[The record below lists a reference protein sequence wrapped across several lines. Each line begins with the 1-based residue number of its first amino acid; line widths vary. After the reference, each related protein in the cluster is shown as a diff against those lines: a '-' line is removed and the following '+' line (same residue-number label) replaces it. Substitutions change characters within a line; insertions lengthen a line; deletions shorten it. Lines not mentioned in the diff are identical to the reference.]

1 MLKHSARCIA
11 FCIAASIAHAA
22 EFRTGQAAQAVV
34 GQSSFT
40 SHEPGIV
47 AQSLVFSNGKLFVA
61 DASGRVL
68 TFDHIPGPGED
79 LGDRSFSLCAVCGFT
94 PSAVANQAV
103 SPTAA
108 NYSAFGHAV
117 AVADTVNHRVLL
129 WRDTRAATAANG
141 PDVVLEAD
149 SEGSPIDNSTLID
162 PVSVAL
168 DGKRL
173 FVGDRALRRILVWNT
188 LPAKGDQGADAILGQ
203 SGFTAVD
210 TTDTGPD
217 HFHDPQALVSDGT
230 NLFVADRG
238 NRRILVFSPSDL
250 PLRED
255 AIINSASFKTGPLAP
270 GTLITIKGQ
279 NLSQSSEA
287 AIDDGEHNLPTR
299 LAGVEVLLDGRKLPL
314 ISVSSSQIQAQL
326 PYSLN
331 GTGSSLYIRAK
342 LSDSTVTWTNAAAV
356 QLVPASPGLFAL
368 SGPEP
373 RAGMLLHADTE
384 AGAAGAPVTTDD
396 PAKPGEVLR
405 VWATGLGVV
414 TASDFGK
421 TAEAGQ
427 PYSASVSQT
436 QIPVEAYVNGQGV
449 PVLYA
454 GLTQGAIGIYEV
466 RVLLP
471 ADLPS
476 AYKASLLI
484 SQGGTSSN
492 AVTFPVGSSI
502 H

>member
-1 MLKHSARCIA
+1 MLKPSTRCIA
-11 FCIAASIAHAA
+11 FCIAASIAPAA

-40 SHEPGIV
+40 VREPGIV
-47 AQSLVFSNGKLFVA
+47 AQSLVFSGGKLYVA

-79 LGDRSFSLCAVCGFT
+79 IADRVSSLCVVCGFT
-94 PSAVANQAV
+94 PSAVARQPV

-108 NYSAFGHAV
+108 NYSALGHAV
-117 AVADTVNHRVLL
+117 AVADMVNHRVLL
-129 WRDTRAATAANG
+129 WRDTRSATAANG

-149 SEGSPIDNSTLID
+149 SEGGPIDNTTLID

-188 LPAKGDQGADAILGQ
+188 LPTRGDQGADAVLGQ
-203 SGFTAVD
+203 SSFTAVD
-210 TTDTGPD
+210 TADAGPD

-230 NLFVADRG
+230 NLFVADTG
-238 NRRILVFSPSDL
+238 NRRILVFSPGDL
-250 PLRED
+250 PLKED
-255 AIINSASFKTGPLAP
+255 AIINSANLKAGSLAP

-279 NLSQSSEA
+279 NFSQSSEA
-287 AIDDGEHNLPTR
+287 AMDDGEHNLPTR

-314 ISVSSSQIQAQL
+314 ISVSPSQIQAQL
-326 PYSLN
+326 PYNLS
-331 GTGSSLYIRAK
+331 GTGSSLYVRAK
-342 LSDSTVTWTNAAAV
+342 WSDGTMLLTNAAAI
-356 QLVPASPGLFAL
+356 QLIPASPGLFAL
-368 SGPEP
+368 SGSEP
-373 RAGMLLHADTE
+373 RAGMLLHADAE
-384 AGAAGAPVTTDD
+384 AGAPVTADD

-405 VWATGLGVV
+405 IWATGLGIV
-414 TASDFGK
+414 TAADFGK

-427 PYSASVSQT
+427 PYSTSDSQT
-436 QIPVEAYVNGQGV
+436 QVPVEAYVNGQAV

-476 AYKASLLI
+476 SYRASLLI
-484 SQGGTSSN
+484 SQGGISSN
-492 AVTFPVGSSI
+492 TVTFPVGSAI